1 LAFGQAEQ
9 ADTRKPK
16 IINHGSIG
24 FSDTKRRFS
33 MRMITRVLI
42 AFSFL
47 SLPFTL
53 YALDGIELLTGYFG
67 VAQKDLEETH
77 STYEGVPLFVSLDFD
92 MKPLLEN
99 IGIKTKGRIDFAL
112 EPFAN
117 TILKP
122 NDNIEAGSNFLL
134 KYVFPLTEKF
144 QPYLKGGEGISYMSQ
159 HTREQ
164 STQYNF
170 LSQAAAGFHYF
181 IKDDLAL
188 TIEYRYRHLSNASIS
203 HPNNG
208 INTDFILGGITYYFN
223 DTREKE
229 KSNSQSE
236 NY

>member
-1 LAFGQAEQ
+1 MKKIARWVIALCFLGLPLA
-9 ADTRKPK
+9 
-16 IINHGSIG
+16 S
-24 FSDTKRRFS
+24 
-33 MRMITRVLI
+33 
-42 AFSFL
+42 
-47 SLPFTL
+47 

-181 IKDDLAL
+181 FKDDLAV
-188 TIEYRYRHLSNASIS
+188 TVEYRYRHLSNASIS

-223 DTREKE
+223 DTRE
-229 KSNSQSE
+229 STSASQSE
-236 NY
+236 EY